1 MNLDNRILNNLRL
14 QLNEMIE
21 DEAGHVSPEVFKRM
35 FFTFFKG
42 QHSAYQVYEMLA
54 PIVSEHYVD
63 GHPVPEHDPRA
74 NDSNKVVVIQKLTM
88 FIDMFNFYPL
98 KVHKV
103 RYKNDSDGLTY
114 VMTSGTQGT
123 KNEMGEY
130 VLRKEVQRSEEE
142 KYIRKLLTV
151 VSDKIRERFDSI

>member
-1 MNLDNRILNNLRL
+1 
-14 QLNEMIE
+14 
-21 DEAGHVSPEVFKRM
+21 
-35 FFTFFKG
+35 
-42 QHSAYQVYEMLA
+42 MLA